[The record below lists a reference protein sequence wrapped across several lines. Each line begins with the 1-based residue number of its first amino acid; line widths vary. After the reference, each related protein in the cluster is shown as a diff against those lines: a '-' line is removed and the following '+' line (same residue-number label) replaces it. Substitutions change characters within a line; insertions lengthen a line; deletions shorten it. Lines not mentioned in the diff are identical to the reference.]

1 MKRYA
6 QEMQGSLFVTEELR
20 KAIDEVYRYPLRQSA
35 IDTLNRQLKS
45 GISNQQLA
53 ELVVALRMDERL
65 CIISEEAEKQ
75 EPMIICS
82 LRLFKEE

>member
-1 MKRYA
+1 M
-6 QEMQGSLFVTEELR
+6 TEELR